1 MITFENVQMFKCMIF
16 GFVIFDRGEFC
27 DVQKQPPRGV
37 PRKSCSENME
47 QIYRRAPM
55 PKCDRRCSPVNLLQ
69 IFRTTFPRITSGWLL
84 LDITEFTPI
93 KFDESENHAFEIA
106 LYWNRT
112 SAWVFSNKFAANFQ
126 NSFS

>member
-1 MITFENVQMFKCMIF
+1 MVTFENVQMVKCMIF

-47 QIYRRAPM
+47 
-55 PKCDRRCSPVNLLQ
+55 Q

-106 LYWNRT
+106 LY
-112 SAWVFSNKFAANFQ
+112 
-126 NSFS
+126 